1 MTEPR
6 CEQVREL
13 APEVALGVA
22 SIDDRLRVLEH
33 VARCAEC
40 RAYLAE
46 LAGTA
51 DELLLLAPA
60 AEPPSGFESAVLARL
75 GESGPESVTP
85 LRRRGVLRRALQLA
99 AVIVLVAAL
108 SGAAVWWA
116 GEPDRQLADQVRQ
129 TLTTADGKYFEAFP
143 LRDPGGAQ
151 RGSVFA
157 YQGEPTWL
165 VCALDEPLPDG
176 WYAVQLI
183 TREGERH
190 VLASGRYL
198 GGLRAWGYEL
208 PMAVHD
214 VAELRILD
222 KQGRLVLSAHFTPS

>member
-22 SIDDRLRVLEH
+22 SVEERLRVLEH

-40 RAYLAE
+40 RAYLGE
-46 LAGTA
+46 LAGAA
-51 DELLLLAPA
+51 DELLLLAPSV
-60 AEPPSGFESAVLARL
+60 EPPSGFESAVLARL
-75 GESGPESVTP
+75 DESSPAKP
-85 LRRRGVLRRALQLA
+85 RRHRLRRALQLA
-99 AVIVLVAAL
+99 AVLTLVAAL
-108 SGAAVWWA
+108 SGGAVWWA
-116 GEPDRQLADQVRQ
+116 GEPDRQLADQARQ
-129 TLTTADGKYFEAFP
+129 TLTVADGQYFAAFP
-143 LRDPGGAQ
+143 MREPGGAQ

-176 WYAVQLI
+176 WYEVLLI
-183 TREGERH
+183 TRDGERLE
-190 VLASGRYL
+190 LASGRYL
-198 GGLRAWGYEL
+198 GGLRAWGAEL

-214 VAELRILD
+214 TAELRILD
-222 KQGRLVLSAHFTPS
+222 KEGRLVLSARISRS